1 MRDVK
6 RYRGVFFLKSSK
18 DTKKPNS
25 NNKLYEKKKED
36 KICYFYLQK
45 LE

>member
-25 NNKLYEKKKED
+25 NNKLYEKKKI
-36 KICYFYLQK
+36 KFVIFIYRN
-45 LE
+45 